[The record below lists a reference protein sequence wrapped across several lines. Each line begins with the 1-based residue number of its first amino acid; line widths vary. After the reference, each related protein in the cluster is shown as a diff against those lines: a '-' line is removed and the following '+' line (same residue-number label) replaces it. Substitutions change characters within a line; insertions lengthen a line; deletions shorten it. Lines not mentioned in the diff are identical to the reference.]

1 MSVKRDRDEDVFREV
16 THSGDWTL
24 LHFERMKGS
33 VRGGMGARQMAK
45 ILGLGGLF
53 FKSADPAA
61 TRQWYADVLG
71 VPADE
76 WGTFFTPDAAV
87 AHPGA
92 GTVFSPFAAN
102 TDYFAPSDKEFMFN
116 LMVDDLDGIL
126 ARCAEHGVMPV
137 KLMPDEGMGPFA
149 HIMDPEGR
157 KIELWQPKPYE
168 G

>member
-1 MSVKRDRDEDVFREV
+1 MS
-16 THSGDWTL
+16 
-24 LHFERMKGS
+24 
-33 VRGGMGARQMAK
+33 K

-53 FKSADPAA
+53 FKSADAA
-61 TRQWYADVLG
+61 ASRDWYARVLG
-71 VPADE
+71 ITME
-76 WGTFFTPDAAV
+76 SWGGFFTPDAAA

-92 GTVFSPFAAN
+92 GTAFSPFGAD

-116 LMVDDLDGIL
+116 LMVDDLDGML

-157 KIELWQPKPYE
+157 KIELWQPKPM